1 MKSTF
6 IKTSR
11 GLINLNNVTVIE
23 KVDGQGSMKY
33 GIRFGLMS
41 HGSTISA
48 IYESYATKEDRDGVY
63 EELFNVFGYKL

>member
-23 KVDGQGSMKY
+23 KVDCQGSMKY
-33 GIRFGLMS
+33 GIRFGLHMQQ
-41 HGSTISA
+41 TA

-63 EELFNVFGYKL
+63 EELFNIFGYKL

>member
-1 MKSTF
+1 MKSAF

-11 GLINLNNVTVIE
+11 GLINLNNVTIIE

-33 GIRFGLMS
+33 GIRFGLHMQQ
-41 HGSTISA
+41 TA